1 MKTFQEIDTLS
12 STGEIL
18 KLFYVDGKLCAL
30 SRSANGRP
38 MFEVIQK
45 VKIKY
50 GDVNKDGRINST
62 DIMYLKDICCETV
75 LSI

>member
-1 MKTFQEIDTLS
+1 
-12 STGEIL
+12 
-18 KLFYVDGKLCAL
+18 
-30 SRSANGRP
+30 